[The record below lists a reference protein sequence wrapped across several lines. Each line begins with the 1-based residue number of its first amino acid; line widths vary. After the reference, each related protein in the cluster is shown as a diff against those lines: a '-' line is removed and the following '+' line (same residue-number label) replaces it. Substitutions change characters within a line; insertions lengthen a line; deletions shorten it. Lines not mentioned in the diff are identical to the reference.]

1 MSAANDQ
8 RATGMAGQMG
18 SISGIID
25 ESTHHENLNRVT
37 TGLNQVR
44 QTSREDANLLLFLQ
58 ENEENGVYLH
68 DMGQMDDTE
77 RSHLIIDQDT
87 KLVYDVRKDMDMA
100 RLER

>member
-44 QTSREDANLLLFLQ
+44 QTSREDANLLLFL
-58 ENEENGVYLH
+58 
-68 DMGQMDDTE
+68 
-77 RSHLIIDQDT
+77 
-87 KLVYDVRKDMDMA
+87 
-100 RLER
+100 